1 MKKYIAYLRVST
13 KGQERSGLGLEAQ
26 RAIIYHYATL
36 DKIEV
41 TQEYIEA
48 ESGKDMDN
56 RPMLQSAIADCL
68 NDKDAFLI
76 VAKLDRLSR
85 DVKDTFDILE
95 KVRGKFVSCDI
106 PTQNGVLDTFTLA
119 VFAGLAQR
127 ERELISIRTKAALQ
141 AKKNRGVKLGKPEN
155 FTNESRAVGAAS
167 TKQKALKNLNNR
179 LASALIERFDRG
191 LYTLQQIAD
200 ELNSKGFR
208 TSKGKLFHPT
218 TVKRLIERRKVP
230 ISSILKAS

>member
-26 RAIIYHYATL
+26 RAIIYHYAKV
-36 DKIEV
+36 DNVEV
-41 TQEYIEA
+41 VHEFIEA
-48 ESGKDMDN
+48 ESGKDIDN
-56 RPMLQSAIADCL
+56 RPMLSKAIASCL
-68 NDKDAFLI
+68 DQKHYYLI

-95 KVRGKFVSCDI
+95 KVKGKFISCDI

-141 AKKNRGVKLGKPEN
+141 AKKNRGAKLGKPEN
-155 FTNESRAVGAAS
+155 FTNETRAVGASS
-167 TKQKALKNLNNR
+167 TRQKALKNLNNR
-179 LASALIERFDRG
+179 LASALIERFDRE
-191 LYTLQQIAD
+191 LHTLQQIAD

-208 TSKGKLFHPT
+208 TSKGRLFHPT
-218 TVKRLIERRKVP
+218 TVKRLIERRRFP
-230 ISSILKAS
+230 IS